1 MAKLVVDDPN
11 TLHGVVSALGGRVID
26 GPVFKF
32 ELPQE
37 DVREVVP
44 KLNQLGLRCER
55 VDARVSSHPT
65 QINRQCTYVTIQLFK
80 ETS

>member
-1 MAKLVVDDPN
+1 MAKLSVTDPA

-55 VDARVSSHPT
+55 VDARVGNHPR
-65 QINRQCTYVTIQLFK
+65 QINRQCTYVTIQL
-80 ETS
+80 SRDNS